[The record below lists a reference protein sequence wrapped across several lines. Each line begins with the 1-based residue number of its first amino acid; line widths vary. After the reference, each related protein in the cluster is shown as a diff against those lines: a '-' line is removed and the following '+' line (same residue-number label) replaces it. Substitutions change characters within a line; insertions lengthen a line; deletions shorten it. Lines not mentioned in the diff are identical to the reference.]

1 MNFFNSDITLMQA
14 ERQLEDFISNYA
26 SEEFYLKDIPLTE
39 EDRALVTRMVG
50 EYSKNVYSFDDYA
63 DILLLFI
70 VDGYIISKTTDTKGI
85 ISALFLNNA
94 SHIPQHHMRHL
105 VYLIVNLF
113 MEFDIATFNMSC
125 TSLEDVIH
133 IIKMHAR
140 L

>member
-14 ERQLEDFISNYA
+14 ERQLEDFISSYT

-39 EDRALVTRMVG
+39 EDRALVTRMVS
-50 EYSKNVYSFDDYA
+50 EYSKNVYSFDDYT

-85 ISALFLNNA
+85 ISALFLNNS

-113 MEFDIATFNMSC
+113 MEFDIATFNMTC

>member
-1 MNFFNSDITLMQA
+1 MNFFNPDITLMQA
-14 ERQLEDFISNYA
+14 EKQLEDYISSQS

-39 EDRALVTRMVG
+39 EDRGLVTRLVS
-50 EYSKNVYSFDDYA
+50 EYSKNVYSFDDYT

-70 VDGYIISKTTDTKGI
+70 VDGYIISKTTDIKGVFT
-85 ISALFLNNA
+85 ALFLNNA

-113 MEFDIATFNMSC
+113 MEFDIATFNMTC

-133 IIKMHAR
+133 IIKKHAEV
-140 L
+140 